1 MATVHQTIQTE
12 KINPSDD
19 PSDEIW
25 REMSRALRKGDDSAA
40 RARLAAGYPIYY
52 SEDDT
57 PAGLVIKKHPDG
69 RRELVRC
76 DPAGDEVI
84 RVL

>member
-1 MATVHQTIQTE
+1 MQNSSGNDDTAV
-12 KINPSDD
+12 SAD
-19 PSDEIW
+19 PSEEIW
-25 REMSRALRKGDDSAA
+25 KAIRRASKKDDDTAA
-40 RARLAAGYPIYY
+40 RERLAAGFPIYY

-57 PAGLVIKKHPDG
+57 PAGLVIKRHPCG

-76 DPAGDEVI
+76 DPAGDQVI